1 MTKKEVPN
9 AFNTPSLFKIDTL
22 SFKRSAAGMVGGR
35 VRSANADGDAVPA
48 LKTKNTEKYRRPKD
62 EETK

>member
-22 SFKRSAAGMVGGR
+22 PFKRSAAGMVGGR
-35 VRSANADGDAVPA
+35 VRSANADGDAVPT
-48 LKTKNTEKYRRPKD
+48 LKTKNTQRYRRPKD